1 LDLGPFVIKKEI
13 EEGGMVLELFKEFN
27 EAKLA
32 KQSWRIIT

>member
-1 LDLGPFVIKKEI
+1 LNLDPFVIQKEI
-13 EEGGMVLELFKEFN
+13 EEGDMVLELFKESN